1 MHTIITV
8 IEAATESPSM
18 ISISM
23 QSHNA
28 IIIAVITS
36 VSSITLC
43 ASSSMLFIVVSVV
56 CLKLKLSNQRADS
69 ASTIECDGSNPEAHM
84 YEAIAP
90 VPKTLINLEESMDK
104 NIAYGPVQFTH
115 AQFPRKI

>member
-1 MHTIITV
+1 MHTIIAIITA
-8 IEAATESPSM
+8 IEAATSM
-18 ISISM
+18 ISTSM

-28 IIIAVITS
+28 IIIAVIAS

-43 ASSSMLFIVVSVV
+43 ASSSVLFIVVSVV
-56 CLKLKLSNQRADS
+56 CLKLKPSNQRADS
-69 ASTIECDGSNPEAHM
+69 ASTIDECDGSNPEAHM

-104 NIAYGPVQFTH
+104 NIAYGPIHTCTVSM
-115 AQFPRKI
+115 